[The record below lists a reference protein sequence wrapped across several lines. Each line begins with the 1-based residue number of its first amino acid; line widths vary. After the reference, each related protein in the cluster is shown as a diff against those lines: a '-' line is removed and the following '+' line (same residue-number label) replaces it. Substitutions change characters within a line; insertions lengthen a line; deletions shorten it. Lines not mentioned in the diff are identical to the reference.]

1 MKELEDFI
9 KKDMFKKYLDIIMI
23 LDEIAKNEN
32 IMSFTYKDN
41 TLLVQIGVNDYYKIS
56 LEKEV

>member
-23 LDEIAKNEN
+23 LDEIARNEN
-32 IMSFTYKDN
+32 IISFTYKDN